1 MESMK
6 HKITIAILILCLI
19 IAAMFV
25 WYLVTGVPD
34 GGEISGTLVEGTLR
48 AEVVQL

>member
-1 MESMK
+1 MESIK

-34 GGEISGTLVEGTLR
+34 GGEMSGTLVEGAAR
-48 AEVVQL
+48 VEVARL